1 MKSNKLNIILALLLI
16 ISLSFIFYQNVIDSK
31 EMVSTDHE
39 ETQLYTCGMHPDIIS
54 EEPGNCPICEMKL
67 TPIKSD
73 NRDNGEKTIAYWV
86 APMDPNEIYDSPGKS
101 KMGMDLVPVYQNEID
116 DGSIVTIDSQIQQ
129 NMNVKISTL
138 KERKLST
145 SIRTNAIIKSNETKE
160 FAITSRVSGW
170 IEQLSVNFEGQQIN
184 KGQKLLEIY
193 SPELVSAQQE
203 YLSALEYQKSLQ
215 SSSNGEIILSGEK
228 LVQNSIKKLEL
239 LEMSENDIKQVAAN
253 GQVSNR
259 IPIYSPVTGFVM
271 KKDILEGD
279 KIKVSD
285 NLMHVTDLSN
295 VWIFADI
302 YENDFAKIK
311 LGAKVN
317 IKIAAFPN
325 QTFEGKVGFINPKL
339 DPKSRTIKVRIE
351 IPNKDFLLKPAMLA
365 EVNILGE
372 ESQSYPVIEVESVI
386 RSGEKNIAVLALGE
400 GKFKPVEI
408 KLGLYSDGYYQ
419 VLEGLQ
425 EGNKIVSSAQFL
437 IDSESNLKSAL
448 KQFSSN
454 NTGKTSQV
462 ENANSIVKEKESPLV
477 RSGTIDVES
486 IDQNTD
492 GKLYECPMD
501 WNLLSDEEGRC
512 PLCEM
517 HLKEY
522 SISDVKKNLK
532 KHGYEFKK

>member
-532 KHGYEFKK
+532 EHGYEFKK